1 MADYILSEQRAC
13 GWRSGTPL
21 KPVLKCCIE
30 ANSSLGFCDVCEE
43 NFAYRDGPYYP
54 GFRYRSDDELLERIS
69 SGLKPFG
76 SIPRHERD
84 EDLEMEITQRGL
96 YLVRVFRNRW
106 GMLEYHVMKNRD
118 LKLSDVADLNTVSDL
133 LDVEILDKKI
143 RCIGEEPC
151 KIFKGL
157 MFGYPFYTLTIDEY
171 LS

>member
-1 MADYILSEQRAC
+1 
-13 GWRSGTPL
+13 
-21 KPVLKCCIE
+21 
-30 ANSSLGFCDVCEE
+30 
-43 NFAYRDGPYYP
+43 
-54 GFRYRSDDELLERIS
+54 
-69 SGLKPFG
+69 
-76 SIPRHERD
+76 
-84 EDLEMEITQRGL
+84 MEITQRGL

-151 KIFKGL
+151 KIFEGL
-157 MFGYPFYTLTIDEY
+157 MFGYPFYTLTVDEY